1 MASFVLAEFPSVGFG
16 FTIRTQS
23 IPLAGLVCVMRMAR
37 TDSGSLF
44 RYSLDGGLTYTG
56 WFTVND
62 ESLKACLGMKGTFE
76 VVLDYV
82 TDPKKTPSTDR
93 ITFGRGTLVMSSDGN
108 SVYNNIVSD
117 SAWDITIGSD
127 SSESVEPVVDSMTAS
142 NSEVYDNTI
151 FKNFFDANDLEVI
164 GWAWNVLEKMYIY
177 GVVPTYISRENADDF
192 NSLFLSITHIFAIIV
207 VYARR
212 YEKIENSE
220 LLMRTFLEQW
230 GIVYETIS
238 TQEERTNIFNDWISE
253 FSKRGTSQ
261 IVGEG
266 VPNRE
271 LRRLLG
277 YSKPSEFLFSVL
289 EPCNVGWCVGYS
301 SPMWYGT
308 ESVNAVS
315 KGWDYGLDWLRG
327 SEMRG
332 VGSMQN
338 YPVVGSLSR
347 IATVDGYVFQ
357 TGSGRCGL
365 YSTDKSKAVEV
376 YSGMDYEVTVW
387 IKTLSDGAQ
396 NIDFGVNCFD
406 ANGGVLKQT
415 SLTDLRISNSFFDK
429 DADHNPCLVPNVWY
443 RLRGIIYNVLADRDQ
458 DMYLNFKG
466 GRPLKFANGTAYLAP
481 YIIQD
486 GQSSVTMQIGGVTVK
501 PLNLFPKHQ
510 TYNVSIG
517 DSVPTLMGGY
527 PVQEHSW
534 KNGAG
539 NDMVT
544 TISPIGQGF
553 LGSKDVVAIYSQ
565 INSSRTKTD
574 IESFIRKY
582 LLSYKDVF
590 WGAWLDYIRRSSY
603 YLTFAVTKIIDGL
616 PIDGAIITLDN
627 GLSGV
632 TDEEGYF
639 RFEIETGTTINW
651 SVFKKDILETGTV
664 QMTDDRLV
672 EVSLNLPV
680 DVNVSIYQ
688 DGWGTVNVGGSLV
701 PGTSI
706 TLTAVGAEGFTFKS
720 WEVNYEEFTVN
731 PLSYSVTGY
740 VDPIDV
746 LAIFER
752 SGEFTFAPH
761 RVEIP
766 YDGGTATVKVIASKK
781 WALDAVGADWL
792 NVSPQSGGA
801 GTTEIII
808 EVGDSEYDKF
818 TVKSDS
824 SDDYEDFT
832 LDSGGNIADELFVK
846 SK

>member
-1 MASFVLAEFPSVGFG
+1 MASFVLAKFPQVGTG

-37 TDSGSLF
+37 ADSGSLF
-44 RYSLDGGLTYTG
+44 RFSLDGGLNFTNWY
-56 WFTVND
+56 TVND
-62 ESLKACLGMKGTFE
+62 ESFRVCFALGGTYDII
-76 VVLDYV
+76 LDYV
-82 TDPKKTPSTDR
+82 TEVYEDSKMDNISFTRDLLYMEFSGLPIFNEIKANSSWS
-93 ITFGRGTLVMSSDGN
+93 ISFGDDTSAVVDNPMISN
-108 SVYNNIVSD
+108 ETIVYNR
-117 SAWDITIGSD
+117 TG
-127 SSESVEPVVDSMTAS
+127 
-142 NSEVYDNTI
+142 
-151 FKNFFDANDLEVI
+151 FKNFFDVNDLEVV
-164 GWAWNVLEKMYIY
+164 GWAWNVLEKMYIH
-177 GVVPTYISRENADDF
+177 GVVPIYISRINADDF
-192 NSLFLSITHIFAIIV
+192 NSFFLAITHLFAIIV
-207 VYARR
+207 VYGRR
-212 YEKIENSE
+212 YRRIEDSE
-220 LLMRTFLEQW
+220 VLMKTFLEQW

-238 TQEERTNIFNDWISE
+238 TQEERTNIFNDWIGE
-253 FSKRGTSQ
+253 FSKRGTLQ
-261 IVGEG
+261 IADDSTH
-266 VPNRE
+266 NRE

-308 ESVNAVS
+308 ESVNAIS

-327 SEMRG
+327 SEMGG

-365 YSTDKSKAVEV
+365 YSTNKSKAVEV

-387 IKTLSDGAQ
+387 IKVLSEGVQ

-406 ANGGVLKQT
+406 ANGGVLRQV
-415 SLTDLRISNSFFDK
+415 SLTDLRISDSFFDK
-429 DADHNPCLVPNVWY
+429 DADHSPCLVPNVWY

-458 DMYLNFKG
+458 NMYLNFKG

-517 DSVPTLMGGY
+517 DSVPMLMEGY

-544 TISPIGQGF
+544 TISPVSQGF

-565 INSSRTKTD
+565 VNSARTKKD
-574 IESFIRKY
+574 IESFIRNY
-582 LLSYKDVF
+582 LLSYKEVF

-603 YLTFAVTKIIDGL
+603 YLTFAVTKAINGVPL
-616 PIDGAIITLDN
+616 EGAVVTLDN

-632 TDEEGYF
+632 TDEEGYI
-639 RFEIETGTTINW
+639 RFEIETGVTVNW
-651 SVFKKDILETGTV
+651 DVIKKGIREIGTV
-664 QMTDDRLV
+664 KMTDDRLV
-672 EVSLNLPV
+672 EVALNLPV

-688 DGWGTVNVGGSLV
+688 DSWGTVDIGGSLV
-701 PGTSI
+701 PGSTM
-706 TLTAVGAEGFTFKS
+706 TLTAVGAKGFTFKS
-720 WEVNYEEFTVN
+720 WEVNYEEFTAN
-731 PLSYSVTGY
+731 PLSYSITGY
-740 VDPIDV
+740 VDPVDV

-752 SGEFTFAPH
+752 SGEFTFVPH

-766 YDGGTATVKVIASKK
+766 YDGGTATVKAVSSKK
-781 WALDAVGADWL
+781 WTLDTIDADWVS
-792 NVSPQSGGA
+792 VSPKLGEA
-801 GTTEIII
+801 GTTEIRI
-808 EVGDSEYDKF
+808 EVGDITYDKF
-818 TVKSDS
+818 TVKSES

-832 LDSGGNIADELFVK
+832 CETGGNVADELFVK